1 MATYVVVVHTMPYPI
16 VRLDYFSAAFT
27 FVKAVQCKA
36 TIKNIAQRMK
46 SSKSQLNLYLL
57 LANWLYH
64 LHSPFA
70 QHTVV
75 LYGHKQA
82 LTVGQQL
89 QCCQKLQCQS
99 KLKILWEVFQLFF
112 MKRALFLINEKMGY
126 KNTLLCLCTYKHN
139 RKSQKENEFKGN
151 YRLAQFFQ
159 RFQKI

>member
-1 MATYVVVVHTMPYPI
+1 MQQQQQQHTILEQQRQLQRGLSSPSNTRDTCSSSVDQTRLHYYHHPPFYNLLSPFKGTQAHGHICSSIHTMPYPI

-75 LYGHKQA
+75 LYCHKQA

-99 KLKILWEVFQLFF
+99 K
-112 MKRALFLINEKMGY
+112 
-126 KNTLLCLCTYKHN
+126 
-139 RKSQKENEFKGN
+139 
-151 YRLAQFFQ
+151 
-159 RFQKI
+159 